1 MIIIIG
7 LICII
12 GIILLALLGNIPHRI
27 TIGAILIIILLV
39 SQALLIADTHYHWG
53 TELKV
58 TSSKKT
64 IYPLVSFPESNHIL
78 VYRNISQGKEQKQI
92 YVYKN
97 KTQSHKNQMTYSNG
111 ITVKLLLKQSQKNA
125 LRVKSVSQ
133 YRYTNKADQILF
145 AGMINNHQIKKT
157 TISFI
162 LPRNWFVISKKD
174 LVKAGKD
181 IKKNAKKTVSKHLK
195 NYLQEHP
202 KEATNKLAIQKEENK
217 LLKKYTKKI
226 LVKYSKN

>member
-157 TISFI
+157 TVSFI

-174 LVKAGKD
+174 LAKAGKD
-181 IKKNAKKTVSKHLK
+181 IKKNTKKTVSKHLK